1 MDENTSMNNFD
12 YTEER
17 DNMDSA
23 IRNFSKK
30 QIAVTA
36 ATIVGAIGATGL
48 VVKGRK
54 KIAKVVRKAEI
65 KYLKKRKNNLN
76 NELVDIETKLKRY
89 SNDSSE
95 D

>member
-65 KYLKKRKNNLN
+65 KYLKKRKNTLN

>member
-36 ATIVGAIGATGL
+36 ATIVGAIGTTGL

-65 KYLKKRKNNLN
+65 KYLKKRKNTLN